1 MTPEGV
7 RTVGM
12 RWDDIEILR
21 RIDGHQ
27 TQHGGGE
34 LWSLDGRQL
43 MEDLAGRMVPEERFQ
58 RGFVQE
64 LHNLRDGGYL
74 RFTLDSMVGGQ
85 TPDPNAN
92 PYFYLQQVRRF
103 ALTTAGQDRA
113 RGRFV
118 FQPAPD
124 PAEDD
129 GRAISRLVCKQVA
142 ASIESE
148 YRPDQIPLLLEE
160 SGIPLD
166 RIPLPEG
173 ARRDDVSLILEALD
187 QWGSEGRRI
196 LRGFLGRWL
205 DDRLH
210 TGPDDEVRVTII
222 EQLARQGWFI
232 QDGRL
237 VVGEP
242 AAGRR
247 VASPVL
253 REARLASL
261 HPQVVMAAAQYIRS
275 GLYAAAVF
283 ESMKAV
289 VNRVKSMT
297 GLDRDGVDLMN
308 RVFSAQGPL
317 LVLGGSAMTTQR
329 NVQAG
334 YRELFVGAVQAIRN
348 PPAHEPMGSMDVGEA
363 FELLSLASL
372 LMRLLDTTTSSVP
385 KL

>member
-1 MTPEGV
+1 
-7 RTVGM
+7 M
-12 RWDDIEILR
+12 RWDDIEILQ

-27 TQHGGGE
+27 AQHGGGE
-34 LWSLDGRQL
+34 LWSLDGRRL
-43 MEDLAGRMVPEERFQ
+43 MEELAGRIVPEERLH

-85 TPDPNAN
+85 PPDPNAN

-113 RGRFV
+113 RGRLV
-118 FQPAPD
+118 LQPAPD

-148 YRPDQIPLLLEE
+148 YRPDQIPLFLEE

-173 ARRDDVSLILEALD
+173 TPRGDVDAVLKALD

-196 LRGFLGRWL
+196 MRSFLGRWL
-205 DDRLH
+205 DDQLH
-210 TGPDDEVRVTII
+210 TGPDDEVRGTII
-222 EQLARQGWFI
+222 ERLARQGWFI

-242 AAGRR
+242 AAGQR
-247 VASPVL
+247 VTSPVL
-253 REARLASL
+253 REARLAAL
-261 HPQVVMAAAQYIRS
+261 HPQVVTPAAQYIRS
-275 GLYAAAVF
+275 ELYAAAVF

-317 LVLGGSAMTTQR
+317 LILGGSGTTTQR

-372 LMRLLDTTTSSVP
+372 LMRLLDVATFVP
-385 KL
+385 AP

>member
-1 MTPEGV
+1 
-7 RTVGM
+7 M

-21 RIDGHQ
+21 RLEGHQ
-27 TQHGGGE
+27 AQHGGGE
-34 LWSLDGRQL
+34 LWSLNGMQL
-43 MEDLAGRMVPEERFQ
+43 MEEIAGRTVPEDRLH

-64 LHNLRDGGYL
+64 LHNLRDGGFL
-74 RFTLDSMVGGQ
+74 RFTIDSMVGGQ
-85 TPDPNAN
+85 PPDPDAN

-113 RGRFV
+113 RGRLV
-118 FQPAPD
+118 LQPAPD
-124 PAEDD
+124 PDEDD
-129 GRAISRLVCKQVA
+129 GRHIGRLLCKQVA

-148 YRPDQIPLLLEE
+148 YRPDQIPLFLADA
-160 SGIPLD
+160 GIPLD
-166 RIPLPEG
+166 RIPLPSG
-173 ARRDDVSLILEALD
+173 AQRDDVNAVLEALD

-196 LRGFLGRWL
+196 MRGFLGRWL
-205 DDRLH
+205 DDQLH

-222 EQLARQGWFI
+222 EQLARQGWFVK
-232 QDGRL
+232 DGRL

-242 AAGRR
+242 AVGQR
-247 VASPVL
+247 VTSPVL
-253 REARLASL
+253 REARLAAL

-297 GLDRDGVDLMN
+297 ALDRDGVDLMN
-308 RVFSAQGPL
+308 RVFSAQNPL
-317 LVLGGSAMTTQR
+317 LVMGGTATTTQR

-372 LMRLLDTTTSSVP
+372 LMRLLDIAISAPTP
-385 KL
+385 

>member
-1 MTPEGV
+1 
-7 RTVGM
+7 M

-34 LWSLDGRQL
+34 LWSLNGMQL
-43 MEDLAGRMVPEERFQ
+43 MEEIAGRAVPAEPFH

-74 RFTLDSMVGGQ
+74 RFTIDSMASGQ
-85 TPDPNAN
+85 PPEPNAN

-113 RGRFV
+113 RGRV
-118 FQPAPD
+118 VVQPAPD
-124 PAEDD
+124 PTEDD

-148 YRPDQIPLLLEE
+148 YRPDQIPLFLEE
-160 SGIPLD
+160 SGIPVD

-173 ARRDDVSLILEALD
+173 APRDDVNVILEALD
-187 QWGSEGRRI
+187 LWGSEGRRI
-196 LRGFLGRWL
+196 MRGFLGRWL

-210 TGPDDEVRVTII
+210 TGPDDEVRVTIV

-232 QDGRL
+232 QDGWL
-237 VVGEP
+237 VIGEP
-242 AAGRR
+242 AAGQR
-247 VASPVL
+247 VTSPVL
-253 REARLASL
+253 REARLAAL
-261 HPQVVMAAAQYIRS
+261 HPQVMATAAPYIRS

-317 LVLGGSAMTTQR
+317 LILGGSATTTQR
-329 NVQAG
+329 SVQAG

-348 PPAHEPMGSMDVGEA
+348 PPAHEPMGSIDVGEA

-372 LMRLLDTTTSSVP
+372 LMRLLDNATTGPTP
-385 KL
+385 

>member
-1 MTPEGV
+1 
-7 RTVGM
+7 M

-21 RIDGHQ
+21 RVDDHQ

-34 LWSLDGRQL
+34 LWSLNGMQL
-43 MEDLAGRMVPEERFQ
+43 MEEIAGRIVPEERLH

-64 LHNLRDGGYL
+64 LHNLRDGGCL
-74 RFTLDSMVGGQ
+74 RFTVDSMVGGQ
-85 TPDPNAN
+85 PPDPNAN
-92 PYFYLQQVRRF
+92 VYYYLQQVRRF

-113 RGRFV
+113 RGRLV

-129 GRAISRLVCKQVA
+129 GRAISRLVSKQVA

-148 YRPDQIPLLLEE
+148 YRPDQIPLFLEE

-173 ARRDDVSLILEALD
+173 TRHDNVSAVLAALD

-196 LRGFLGRWL
+196 LRAFLGRWL
-205 DDRLH
+205 DDQLH

-232 QDGRL
+232 QDSRL

-242 AAGRR
+242 ATGQR
-247 VASPVL
+247 VTSPVL
-253 REARLASL
+253 REARLATL
-261 HPQVVMAAAQYIRS
+261 HPQVMTAATQYIRS
-275 GLYAAAVF
+275 GHYAAAVF

-289 VNRVKSMT
+289 VNRVKSTT
-297 GLDRDGVDLMN
+297 GLDHDGVDLMN
-308 RVFSAQGPL
+308 RVFSAQRPL
-317 LVLGGSAMTTQR
+317 LILGGSATPTQR

-348 PPAHEPMGSMDVGEA
+348 PPAHEPMGSMDVNEA
-363 FELLSLASL
+363 FELLTLASL
-372 LMRLLDTTTSSVP
+372 LMRLLDNATTVP
-385 KL
+385 TQP